1 MNDLLETYNQLSET
15 QRRILL
21 AYADTLLL
29 QQKSKQTEG
38 NIEKWKEKIKNITP
52 WNEDEVLVLQENIKK
67 LNQWKIPE
75 W

>member
-21 AYADTLLL
+21 AYADNLLL
-29 QQKSKQTEG
+29 QQKIKQSEG
-38 NIEKWKEKIKNITP
+38 NLEKWKEKIKSITP
-52 WNEDEVLVLQENIKK
+52 WNEDDILVLQENIKK